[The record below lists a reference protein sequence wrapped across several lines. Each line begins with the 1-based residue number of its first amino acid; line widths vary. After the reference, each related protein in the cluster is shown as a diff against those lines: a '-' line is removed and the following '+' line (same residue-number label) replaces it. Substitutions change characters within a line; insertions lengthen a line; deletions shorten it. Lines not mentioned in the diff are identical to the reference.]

1 VRCKSRIEGARH
13 KGLSITCK
21 LPLGANPS
29 HVLSL
34 VLHQFSRPVGA
45 GLLVGLGGAAALSQ
59 IVRRL
64 LYGVSNL
71 DPVAYLGSIGLLVV
85 TVALALLLP
94 ARRAL
99 RVDPMRALRY
109 D

>member
-1 VRCKSRIEGARH
+1 MGRGSDSGSAR
-13 KGLSITCK
+13 SVNC
-21 LPLGANPS
+21 
-29 HVLSL
+29 V
-34 VLHQFSRPVGA
+34 PVFQLA
-45 GLLVGLGGAAALSQ
+45 SPF
-59 IVRRL
+59 
-64 LYGVSNL
+64 VSNL

-94 ARRAL
+94 ARRAQ